1 MTIMNCP
8 VWFLTAMLGS
18 SSSGK
23 RLELVVTLKLFV
35 NKLGGR

>member
-1 MTIMNCP
+1 MTIRNWS
-8 VWFLTAMLGS
+8 VWFLTTMLGS

-35 NKLGGR
+35 NKLVGS